1 MQEFSHRANQSKGST
16 ANKISKVNIT
26 FVNDQ
31 QSDRKNSL
39 LALQANA
46 IASQGHNPH
55 ARVEKTSILATSVN

>member
-46 IASQGHNPH
+46 IAS
-55 ARVEKTSILATSVN
+55 